1 MTFSRIGEA
10 TIAAPSPLTGV
21 VLSLITVARCT
32 RLKVWANPAAESK
45 LGIEVAIPMTSSNKF
60 LQNRFLT
67 RSGLATVTL
76 AAALAVTGF
85 LGVHAA
91 ETNPPATLKTAPR
104 AADAGRRGYSSIV
117 KKVAPAVVNIS
128 SSRVIKTE
136 MPQGNMRRRNR
147 GGNDDNSSDPQM
159 DPFFR
164 QFFGNDLFN
173 NSVPRERKEKALG
186 SGVIVSP
193 EGYILTNNHV
203 VDHASEVTVV
213 LADKREMKARVVG
226 TDSHTD
232 IAVLKI
238 EGSNFPSLTLG
249 DSSKVEVGDVVLAV
263 GDPFGVGQTVTGGI
277 VSATGRGGLGIEEV
291 EDFIQTD
298 APINPGNSGGALV
311 DDEGHL
317 IGINT
322 AILAGNSGGN
332 QGIGFAVPINMARH
346 DMDQILAHGKVDR
359 GYLGILP
366 QDVTP
371 AMAKAFHTQV
381 TGALVGDVTAN
392 SPASRAG
399 LQQGDIILAV
409 NGETINDA
417 NQLRLKI
424 GVLNPNSKV
433 DLKVL
438 RDGKTQQIAV
448 QLGEFPSTEERAS
461 LDKKGS
467 SEGVLEGVSV
477 ENITREAAQQLKVSP
492 QTKGVIVDQVSPS
505 SAAAEAGLKEGDVI
519 QQVNHRAVTNVSEFT
534 QAVKSATK
542 DNPILL
548 LVNRQG
554 NTLFLAV

>member
-1 MTFSRIGEA
+1 MSSKFLSRRWLA
-10 TIAAPSPLTGV
+10 TI
-21 VLSLITVARCT
+21 SLGT
-32 RLKVWANPAAESK
+32 
-45 LGIEVAIPMTSSNKF
+45 
-60 LQNRFLT
+60 
-67 RSGLATVTL
+67 
-76 AAALAVTGF
+76 ALAVTGF
-85 LGVHAA
+85 FGVRAA
-91 ETNPPATLKTAPR
+91 VPPRDNPPATLKTAPR
-104 AADAGRRGYSSIV
+104 SPEAARRGYSGIV

-128 SSRVIKTE
+128 SSRVVTTG
-136 MPQGNMRRRNR
+136 MQQDSPRRRNR
-147 GGNDDNSSDPQM
+147 GGNDNDNNGDSQM

-164 QFFGNDLFN
+164 QFFGNDMFN
-173 NSVPRERKEKALG
+173 NVPKERREKALG

-203 VDHASEVTVV
+203 VEHATEVTVT

-249 DSSKVEVGDVVLAV
+249 DSSKVEVGDIVLAV

-332 QGIGFAVPINMARH
+332 QGIGFAIPINMARH
-346 DMDQILAHGKVDR
+346 DMDQILAHGSVER

-381 TGALVGDVTAN
+381 TGALVGQVTAD

-399 LQQGDIILAV
+399 LKEGDIILAV
-409 NGETINDA
+409 NGEAVNDA

-424 GVLNPNSKV
+424 GLLNPNSKV

-438 RDGKTQQIAV
+438 RDGRTQQIAV
-448 QLGEFPSTEERAS
+448 QLAEFPSNEQRAS
-461 LDKKGS
+461 LNKESNS
-467 SEGVLEGVSV
+467 SAEMALTGVSV
-477 ENITREAAQQLKVSP
+477 ENLTRETAQQLKVGP
-492 QTKGVIVDQVSPS
+492 QTKGVVVDNVSAS
-505 SAAAEAGLKEGDVI
+505 SPAAEAGLEQGDVI
-519 QQVNHRAVTNVSEFT
+519 QQVNHQAVTNVSEFT
-534 QAVKSATK
+534 QAVKSASK

-548 LVNRQG
+548 LVNRGG
-554 NTLFLAV
+554 NTMFLAV